1 MMVLPITKYLLLNSN
16 NLDMKRVFISS
27 LLAILCVAGYSQKF
41 KTSSSS
47 IRFFS
52 DAPIED
58 IEATNK
64 EATSIID
71 LESKAFVF
79 QVPITSFKFDKEL
92 MEEHFNENYL
102 ESEKFP
108 NAIFKGKIENWNG
121 EEGEQTIVVEGE
133 LDLHGVKKL
142 VTIESTIN
150 YSADNIN
157 VSAVF
162 SIELKDYKIK
172 IPKAVFYNIA
182 EVVEVTV
189 NFEYTPL

>member
-1 MMVLPITKYLLLNSN
+1 
-16 NLDMKRVFISS
+16 MKRISILV
-27 LLAILCVAGYSQKF
+27 LLVTFSFFGYSQKF
-41 KTSSSS
+41 KSSSS
-47 IRFFS
+47 NIRFFS

-58 IEATNK
+58 IEATNT

-71 LESKAFVF
+71 VTSKAFVF
-79 QVPITSFKFDKEL
+79 QIPISSFEFDKEL

-102 ESEKFP
+102 ESEKYP
-108 NAIFKGKIENWNG
+108 NAIFKGKIEDWNG
-121 EEGEQTIVVEGE
+121 EEGEQTIVVKGE
-133 LDLHGVKKL
+133 MDLHGIQKEIS
-142 VTIESTIN
+142 IESKIN
-150 YSADNIN
+150 YTDDKIL

-189 NFEYTPL
+189 NFEYAPL